1 MRIRII
7 FFSMMV
13 CCMLVVKPAVY
24 GIDTELTQRTMSGL
38 QGISVMVEELQPN
51 IQKYAQR
58 FNLTKEQLQKEVEQR
73 LMKAG
78 IRVLNGD
85 TWLKTPGRP
94 ALYVNVNTHEYEKYW
109 YAFDITVNLNQIVTP
124 EANPKLKTLAST
136 WDISMTGVANIGTL
150 NVIRSSVEAL
160 IDRFIRAYQTVNPK
174 KQEDVRR

>member
-1 MRIRII
+1 MRIRIVFCSI
-7 FFSMMV
+7 MV
-13 CCMLVVKPAVY
+13 CCMLVVKPVAY

-38 QGISVMVEELQPN
+38 QGVRVIVEELQPN

-58 FNLTKEQLQKEVEQR
+58 FNLTREQLQKEIEQR
-73 LMKAG
+73 LTKAG

-109 YAFDITVNLNQIVTP
+109 HAFGITVNLNQIVTP

-150 NVIRSSVEAL
+150 NVIRSNVETL
-160 IDRFIRAYQTVNPK
+160 IDRFIHVYQAVNQK
-174 KQEDVRR
+174 R